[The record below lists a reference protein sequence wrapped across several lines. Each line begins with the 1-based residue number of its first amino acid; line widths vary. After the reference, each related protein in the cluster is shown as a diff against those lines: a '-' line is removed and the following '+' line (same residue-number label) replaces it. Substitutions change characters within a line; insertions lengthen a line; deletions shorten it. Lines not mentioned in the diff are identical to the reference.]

1 MNLPAMLRAPGQGI
15 TIQLAHW
22 QGPGP
27 NVLAV
32 HGLTANCRSF
42 DTIAQETAPPL
53 NLYAV
58 DLRGRGLSDHPGTG
72 YSLEHHS
79 ADLAQVIA
87 YLGLERMVVMGHSLG
102 AFIALALAARHPEL
116 VAGLILLDGGAVLT
130 PEQWTRVGAG
140 VASSVERLGKR
151 FDSRASYL
159 EAIRKASPAGWNSAL
174 EEYYLYDCREYD
186 DGYGSRIDPGHIA
199 EERSNLSQTDLA
211 ALHARVT
218 CPVLVLRAL
227 RPMLGGDEMV
237 LPDQALPA
245 FRRAL
250 PSASLVELPEL
261 DHFGM
266 VFQPSLQRT
275 QAIKAFLGI

>member
-42 DTIAQETAPPL
+42 DTIAQETAPPV

-58 DLRGRGLSDHPGTG
+58 DLRGRGLSDHPETG
-72 YSLEHHS
+72 YSLEQHS
-79 ADLAQVIA
+79 ADLAAVIKH
-87 YLGLERMVVMGHSLG
+87 LGLKRLVVMGHSLG
-102 AFIALALAARHPEL
+102 AYIALTLAARHPEL
-116 VAGLILLDGGAVLT
+116 VAGLILLDGGAALT
-130 PEQWTRVGAG
+130 PEQWARVGAG
-140 VASSVERLGKR
+140 VASSVARLGQR
-151 FDSRASYL
+151 FDSCASYL
-159 EAIRKASPAGWNSAL
+159 EAIRTASPAGWNSAL
-174 EEYYLYDCREYD
+174 EEYYLYDCRQYA
-186 DGYGSRIDPGHIA
+186 DGYGSRISPAHIA
-199 EERSNLSQTDLA
+199 EERANLSQTDLSV
-211 ALHARVT
+211 LHARVA

-245 FRRAL
+245 FLRAL

-266 VFQPSLQRT
+266 VFQPSRQRT
-275 QAIKAFLGI
+275 QAIKAFLGL